1 MIGGKLPVNL
11 VDARK
16 YKKQIKKLYKSA
28 FPREERAP
36 LSFLFHRT
44 GNGRDSFYAVVDNDE
59 FVGLVY
65 TIGIEKLVYVF
76 FLAVVEDKRGNG
88 YGSRILQTIRNLY
101 PDCVITL
108 AIEDTADRSA
118 ENFEQRIKR
127 LKFYE
132 ANGFKQL
139 HIKINEAGVDYELLG
154 TENTVTQADFL
165 AMMKN
170 YFGSILFKIIYRKTK
185 FEKR

>member
-1 MIGGKLPVNL
+1 MNL

-16 YKKQIKKLYKSA
+16 YKKQIKQLYNSA
-28 FPREERAP
+28 FPRNERAP

-44 GNGRDSFYAVVDNDE
+44 GNGRDSFYAVEDNEE

-88 YGSRILQTIRNLY
+88 YGSRILQIVKNLY

-108 AIEDTADRSA
+108 AIEDTSDSCA

-132 ANGFKQL
+132 SNGFKQL
-139 HIKINEAGVDYELLG
+139 HIKINEVGVDYELLG

-170 YFGSILFKIIYRKTK
+170 YFGRILFRFIYKATKI
-185 FEKR
+185 E